1 MHMSSVSSV
10 STGVGLKQPA
20 IRISP
25 DLLAVALFSLLGLA
39 ITGVVFPILA
49 AYDLQSLLALP
60 G

>member
-1 MHMSSVSSV
+1 
-10 STGVGLKQPA
+10 
-20 IRISP
+20 
-25 DLLAVALFSLLGLA
+25 VALFSLLGLA